1 MYFDYVSIGL
11 VKNICRI
18 LSGNKLYR
26 WWFQIVFIFTPNF
39 GEDFPFWVIFF
50 RWGWNHQLE
59 KSLNVGLFF
68 FSFHSYTCLVKN
80 DQPED
85 LDLLT
90 LQLKLGWK
98 MKGTGV
104 MGHYPIFWGRE
115 SNHANGILTE
125 FLPDT
130 RWFFSRDLFY
140 PLNWRSPRT
149 PERVRFS
156 PSQKG
161 HQQNCQ
167 EWIVWVGFVSM
178 TPDESDPKW
187 IRSWESFFIFDRWL
201 TRRMANWQNFTFQN
215 CLTHENFIALRIIG
229 PSKLAILR
237 SLTLRHTGSNTSIG
251 GSKIPRVILFGDL
264 WQKENLAHKWYPNCR
279 PGSRYCQFDSVLFLV
294 CLNRKGKF
302 SKNVLDSSG
311 LQNFHQKICIS
322 TKHKSQE
329 LPRMI

>member
-1 MYFDYVSIGL
+1 MKQGSWVIIPF
-11 VKNICRI
+11 
-18 LSGNKLYR
+18 
-26 WWFQIVFIFTPNF
+26 F
-39 GEDFPFWVIFF
+39 GEGNQTMQMEFWRI
-50 RWGWNHQLE
+50 
-59 KSLNVGLFF
+59 
-68 FSFHSYTCLVKN
+68 
-80 DQPED
+80 
-85 LDLLT
+85 
-90 LQLKLGWK
+90 
-98 MKGTGV
+98 
-104 MGHYPIFWGRE
+104 
-115 SNHANGILTE
+115 
-125 FLPDT
+125 LPDT

-229 PSKLAILR
+229 PSKVAILR

-264 WQKENLAHKWYPNCR
+264 LAE
-279 PGSRYCQFDSVLFLV
+279 
-294 CLNRKGKF
+294 RKPRTQ
-302 SKNVLDSSG
+302 V
-311 LQNFHQKICIS
+311 IP
-322 TKHKSQE
+322 E
-329 LPRMI
+329 L